1 WIDVMTHQQMP
12 TYLSVGD
19 VVWFRGAG
27 EALPTETLSLN
38 YEKVEFDYAK
48 VRPKLTETEGV
59 RVPGGRAGIR
69 AGVRA
74 IKS

>member
-1 WIDVMTHQQMP
+1 MTDQKTP
-12 TYLSVGD
+12 TELSEADLEAV
-19 VVWFRGAG
+19 RGAG